1 MADGLQ
7 ILGVDAQATTDG
19 MIIQGNTQDV
29 AFSGGTVNS
38 HDDHR
43 IAMAFAMAS
52 LRADG
57 EVQIDDCDNV
67 NTSFPDFAGLATSC
81 GLSIQVIN
89 E

>member
-7 ILGVDAQATTDG
+7 ILGVDAQATADG
-19 MIIQGNTQDV
+19 MIIQGNTQD
-29 AFSGGTVNS
+29 ASFSGGTVNS

-52 LRADG
+52 LRASDAIH
-57 EVQIDDCDNV
+57 IDDCDNV
-67 NTSFPDFAGLATSC
+67 NTSFPGFAGLATSC